1 MNQYLYTTSPVRVN
15 TFHNPTGEEADYLEQ
30 HDQYIQK
37 LTKDGT
43 VIFSGA
49 LRLVERRPFAL
60 TIFQAEDD
68 AAANTIVNND
78 PAVKDRIL
86 IGRLFPYRVA
96 LWNYESTQLANDQ
109 KHFLYK
115 IQVVR
120 PDMLHDGG
128 TELEQT
134 AIRDHFMYL
143 KEQTEA
149 GVFSVVGRTLNTDH
163 STFGIGVLRAKDED
177 EAWKIGSDDPA
188 IIRRVQALD
197 ILPFTIEAV
206 NPAFRLES

>member
-109 KHFLYK
+109 NENE
-115 IQVVR
+115 R
-120 PDMLHDGG
+120 NNNRGG
-128 TELEQT
+128 NDKKRHKPLPQG
-134 AIRDHFMYL
+134 YL
-143 KEQTEA
+143 
-149 GVFSVVGRTLNTDH
+149 F
-163 STFGIGVLRAKDED
+163 
-177 EAWKIGSDDPA
+177 
-188 IIRRVQALD
+188 
-197 ILPFTIEAV
+197 
-206 NPAFRLES
+206 PAFR